1 MNGTLIKGALG
12 GASLLALAACGDM
25 DADMDDMDMGAMRS
39 GSSAAEAGCVQGVN
53 TNYGRE
59 VASVVSSEFSE
70 ANTVVM
76 LSAEGETWR
85 CLVSNDGAVQDLAV
99 TG

>member
-1 MNGTLIKGALG
+1 MNGHMIKGALG
-12 GASLLALAACGDM
+12 GVGLLALAACGDM
-25 DADMDDMDMGAMRS
+25 DADMDDVDMGAMRS
-39 GSSAAEAGCVQGVN
+39 GSSAAEAGCVEGVN
-53 TNYGRE
+53 TNFGRD

-85 CLVSNDGAVQDLAV
+85 CLVSSDGEVQELSV